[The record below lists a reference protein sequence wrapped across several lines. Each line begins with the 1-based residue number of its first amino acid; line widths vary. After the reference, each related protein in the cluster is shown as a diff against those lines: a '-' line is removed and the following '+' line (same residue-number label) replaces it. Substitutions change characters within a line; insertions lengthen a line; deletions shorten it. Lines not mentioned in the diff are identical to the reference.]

1 MSDKHRLLPS
11 WMTQKE
17 KMKVKK
23 KVNKEP
29 LKKKEKRKT
38 SRSVFYCMNEKELV
52 EAALLFISESEDVM
66 AVNPH
71 KEEETS
77 TSHVLTKPAMKTF
90 IDSSSSETDLDI
102 SEVQTLPV
110 HAGVPVNDGVPVHA
124 GVEAQRR
131 EPDQHHSGFMD
142 HEEEEEDDLQLVR
155 DIFFS

>member
-1 MSDKHRLLPS
+1 MISHPKVRCYFLRVTYYFAIWLTGWEYFVPSSVLLPTHS
-11 WMTQKE
+11 DD
-17 KMKVKK
+17 
-23 KVNKEP
+23 P
-29 LKKKEKRKT
+29 
-38 SRSVFYCMNEKELV
+38 FG
-52 EAALLFISESEDVM
+52 
-66 AVNPH
+66 P
-71 KEEETS
+71 EEETS